1 MAPSSKRNA
10 GAVSLLGQVLY
21 LLTVVYIALLPGLL
35 REGCSVLDPG
45 ARQASSS
52 KEKELESEIYSN

>member
-21 LLTVVYIALLPGLL
+21 LLTVVDIVYLPSSRAVEGRLLAMHATTSHYAPAH
-35 REGCSVLDPG
+35 D
-45 ARQASSS
+45 
-52 KEKELESEIYSN
+52 